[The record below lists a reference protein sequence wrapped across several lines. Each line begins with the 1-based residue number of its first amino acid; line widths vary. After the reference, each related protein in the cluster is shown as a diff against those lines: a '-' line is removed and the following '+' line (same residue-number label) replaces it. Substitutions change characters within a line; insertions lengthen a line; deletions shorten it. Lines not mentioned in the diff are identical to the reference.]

1 MAIVMKNGK
10 GSVKMPNYDDMGE
23 LGIVAQ
29 LNDKKNEFCRASMEI
44 ADLKKQIRELQ
55 GQLKAKEDYA
65 NSLMNNMT
73 DICGRTGLTI
83 YERSE
88 EE

>member
-1 MAIVMKNGK
+1 MGREVL
-10 GSVKMPNYDDMGE
+10 KMPKYDNMGE
-23 LGIVAQ
+23 LGKVAE
-29 LNDKKNEFCRASMEI
+29 LNDKKNEFCRVSMDI

-65 NSLMNNMT
+65 NILMNNIT

-83 YERSE
+83 YERGE

>member
-1 MAIVMKNGK
+1 
-10 GSVKMPNYDDMGE
+10 MPNYDDMGE
-23 LGIVAQ
+23 LGKAAE
-29 LNDKKNEFCRASMEI
+29 LNDKKNEFCRVSMDI

-65 NSLMNNMT
+65 NILMNNMT

-83 YERSE
+83 YAERGE
-88 EE
+88 DNGLQ